1 MGLKLATDLDL
12 NIPHLTKE
20 NKKKLKILQDEVIRN
35 NLNFNLISKSSE
47 LNIWNRHIIDSAQLL
62 NFFPK
67 ELKSFI
73 DIGSGAGFPG
83 LVIKIL
89 NTSLEGHLVES
100 NSKKANFLKNISKKI
115 GVDINIHNERFEN
128 LHNLKNDNSYILTSR
143 AVSSLNNL
151 LKLTVPFFDTGSI
164 GLFHKGEKWEIEI
177 NEAKK
182 FWSFEFEAIKSLT
195 NKKSRIIMIKNVIRK

>member
-1 MGLKLATDLDL
+1 MGLKLATDQDL

-20 NKKKLKILQDEVIRN
+20 NIKKLKILQDEVIRN

-83 LVIKIL
+83 LVVKIL

-100 NSKKANFLKNISKKI
+100 NFKKANFLKNMSKKI
-115 GVDINIHNERFEN
+115 GVNIISTMKD
-128 LHNLKNDNSYILTSR
+128 LKTYTILRMIIVTF
-143 AVSSLNNL
+143 L
-151 LKLTVPFFDTGSI
+151 LQE
-164 GLFHKGEKWEIEI
+164 LFQVLIT
-177 NEAKK
+177 
-182 FWSFEFEAIKSLT
+182 F
-195 NKKSRIIMIKNVIRK
+195 

>member
-1 MGLKLATDLDL
+1 MGLKLATDQDL
-12 NIPHLTKE
+12 NTPHLIKE

-115 GVDINIHNERFEN
+115 GIDINIHNERFEN
-128 LHNLKNDNSYILTSR
+128 LHNLKND
-143 AVSSLNNL
+143 
-151 LKLTVPFFDTGSI
+151 KLQHFF
-164 GLFHKGEKWEIEI
+164 
-177 NEAKK
+177 
-182 FWSFEFEAIKSLT
+182 SFQLYP
-195 NKKSRIIMIKNVIRK
+195 NKQNAF

>member
-1 MGLKLATDLDL
+1 MGLKLATDQDL

-89 NTSLEGHLVES
+89 NTSLELS
-100 NSKKANFLKNISKKI
+100 L
-115 GVDINIHNERFEN
+115 IH
-128 LHNLKNDNSYILTSR
+128 I
-143 AVSSLNNL
+143 
-151 LKLTVPFFDTGSI
+151 
-164 GLFHKGEKWEIEI
+164 
-177 NEAKK
+177 
-182 FWSFEFEAIKSLT
+182 
-195 NKKSRIIMIKNVIRK
+195 

>member
-1 MGLKLATDLDL
+1 MGLKLATDQDL

-143 AVSSLNNL
+143 AV
-151 LKLTVPFFDTGSI
+151 
-164 GLFHKGEKWEIEI
+164 
-177 NEAKK
+177 
-182 FWSFEFEAIKSLT
+182 
-195 NKKSRIIMIKNVIRK
+195 

>member
-1 MGLKLATDLDL
+1 MGLKLATDQDL

-62 NFFPK
+62 NFSKRTQKLYRYWIRSRLSRVGDKNFKYQFRGTPCW
-67 ELKSFI
+67 
-73 DIGSGAGFPG
+73 
-83 LVIKIL
+83 
-89 NTSLEGHLVES
+89 S

-164 GLFHKGEKWEIEI
+164 GLF
-177 NEAKK
+177 
-182 FWSFEFEAIKSLT
+182 IKV
-195 NKKSRIIMIKNVIRK
+195 KNGRSKLMKQKNFGHLNLRL